1 MDEEERKILD
11 EQLGELG
18 TNLADYRKRV
28 DKLEAEGKST
38 SELRE
43 SIDKI
48 GADMAEGFVS
58 KQAFEALA
66 AKNDAVE
73 KRFEDLKL
81 SQKEAGIVPS
91 EHRMATLEML
101 RTNCFNTDPMY
112 GTPDPK
118 ALEFFRSESY
128 LDYLKENRTL
138 TEGTATAGG
147 LFVDPVLETAI
158 LKNVID
164 IDPVRTIAQVRAI
177 TLSDRQKGWRRIGTP
192 SASWETET
200 GSGSDSQSEWAPYE
214 IPVHALVGKTPI
226 SGDLLADVTFVE
238 QELTS
243 DMGEQFNFTE
253 GVAFV
258 EGTGAGRPMGFT
270 TNVGDDDTIFPATVT
285 STGTAT
291 SNAVQA
297 DDIPKMW
304 GTLKAPYRG
313 NSTWCFNSA
322 TFISLLS
329 LKDGNSRYYL
339 TADGGLAAGPVNLM
353 YGRPF
358 LILETLP
365 DEGSDTYPLW
375 FGDFRAGYRIVD
387 RSGIQMLNDPFT
399 IWPKVYFKMRK
410 RVGGQVIK
418 AEAIKGLK
426 VS

>member
-1 MDEEERKILD
+1 MDEKERKVLD

-18 TNLADYRKRV
+18 TNLDDYRKRV
-28 DKLEAEGKST
+28 DKLEEEGKST

-43 SIDKI
+43 AIDKI
-48 GADMAEGFVS
+48 GADMVEGFVS
-58 KQAFEALA
+58 KQSFEALA
-66 AKNDAVE
+66 AKNDQIE
-73 KRFEDLKL
+73 KRFEDLKFA
-81 SQKEAGIVPS
+81 QKDAGIEPD
-91 EHRMATLEML
+91 EHRKATLEML
-101 RTNCFNTDPMY
+101 RTNCFNSNALF
-112 GTPDPK
+112 GTPAPS
-118 ALEFFRSESY
+118 AVEFFRSESY
-128 LDYLKENRTL
+128 MNYLKENRTL
-138 TEGTATAGG
+138 TEGTDTAGG

-158 LKNVID
+158 LKNIVD
-164 IDPVRTIAQVRAI
+164 IDPVRTIAQVTTIA
-177 TLSDRQKGWRRIGTP
+177 LSDRQKGWRRTGTP

-200 GSGSDSQSEWAPYE
+200 GSGSDSQSSWAPYE

-238 QELTS
+238 NELIS

-258 EGTGAGRPMGFT
+258 EGTGAGKPMGFT
-270 TNVGDDDTIFPATVT
+270 TNVGTDDAIFPATVT
-285 STGTAT
+285 STGTAA
-291 SNAVQA
+291 SNAIQA

-313 NSTWCFNSA
+313 NSTWGFNSNS
-322 TFISLLS
+322 FISLLS
-329 LKDGNSRYYL
+329 LKDGNNRYYL